1 MPMHFFLLSM
11 HMMEY
16 FLISLTVVYYIYEGG
31 IYMEEKDEKK
41 KEVMEKD
48 HFGICYKCGSP
59 MLLLTSTYLLF
70 TVAPHGK
77 FPNGLL
83 QSDKDMTLVCPK
95 CGTKIPM
102 VNTVDGMYPRDY
114 FKVTDKDR
122 EVDKKKHNIIGYID
136 EKKREE

>member
-1 MPMHFFLLSM
+1 MD
-11 HMMEY
+11 
-16 FLISLTVVYYIYEGG
+16 I
-31 IYMEEKDEKK
+31 
-41 KEVMEKD
+41 
-48 HFGICYKCGSP
+48 
-59 MLLLTSTYLLF
+59 
-70 TVAPHGK
+70 
-77 FPNGLL
+77 
-83 QSDKDMTLVCPK
+83 DKDLALKRMTSRIVCPK